1 MFHKIE
7 KIVPL
12 QDYKLSISFSEGIT
26 KIYDVKKCFDAI
38 EEFKIFI
45 DHPQEFYNV
54 SVDIGGNGVVW
65 NDDLDLSSEELWE
78 NGI

>member
-7 KIVPL
+7 RIVPL
-12 QDYKLSISFSEGIT
+12 QDYKLSVSFSEGIT
-26 KIYDVKKCFDAI
+26 EMYDVKKCIDVI
-38 EEFKIFI
+38 EKFKIFI
-45 DHPQEFYNV
+45 DNPQEFYNV

-65 NDDLDLSSEELWE
+65 NDDLDLSSEELRE

>member
-7 KIVPL
+7 RIVPL
-12 QDYKLSISFSEGIT
+12 QDYKLSVSFSEGIT
-26 KIYDVKKCFDAI
+26 EMYDVKKCIDVI
-38 EEFKIFI
+38 EKFKIFI
-45 DHPQEFYNV
+45 DNPQEFYNV

>member
-7 KIVPL
+7 RIVPL
-12 QDYKLSISFSEGIT
+12 QDYKLSVSFSEGIT

-54 SVDIGGNGVVW
+54 FVDAGGYGVIW
-65 NDDLDLSSEELWE
+65 NDGLDLSSEELWK

>member
-26 KIYDVKKCFDAI
+26 KIYNVKKCLNVID
-38 EEFKIFI
+38 EFKIFI
-45 DHPQEFYNV
+45 DNPQEFYNV
-54 SVDIGGNGVVW
+54 SVGVGGYGIVW
-65 NDDLDLSSEELWE
+65 NDDLDLSSEELWK

>member
-7 KIVPL
+7 RIVPL

-26 KIYDVKKCFDAI
+26 KMYDVKKCIDVI
-38 EEFKIFI
+38 EKFKIFI
-45 DHPQEFYNV
+45 DNPQEFYNV
-54 SVDIGGNGVVW
+54 FVDVGGYGVIW
-65 NDDLDLSSEELWE
+65 NDDLNLSSEELWE